1 MEDRCTNYRLER
13 ISFAEHSL
21 ANRIYFRS
29 NFIVIDDNAKD
40 TAFQLAEI
48 INTVAWMTSMGKAIR
63 TSPSCSAWM
72 TTNSCMSRGL
82 KYYWRLCEVVC
93 AASGIRATDV
103 WWATGQT
110 NFFLVLLTRVHVWTP
125 RWTHEV
131 GRWMLDNNVLILF
144 RRNRFWHS
152 SSSLIRARIYECIW
166 DWYEVIDDVVNAT
179 RWRLLNDVDILITY
193 SIVILRRPSTSVLCV
208 HNYVTTAES
217 LQPVCNRR

>member
-1 MEDRCTNYRLER
+1 MQCVN
-13 ISFAEHSL
+13 
-21 ANRIYFRS
+21 
-29 NFIVIDDNAKD
+29 DNK
-40 TAFQLAEI
+40 QLHVTGSEI
-48 INTVAWMTSMGKAIR
+48 
-63 TSPSCSAWM
+63 
-72 TTNSCMSRGL
+72 
-82 KYYWRLCEVVC
+82 
-93 AASGIRATDV
+93 
-103 WWATGQT
+103 
-110 NFFLVLLTRVHVWTP
+110 LLTSLWSCLCCFRHQSDRRLMGYRTNKFFFGLINSRTRVNSDLS